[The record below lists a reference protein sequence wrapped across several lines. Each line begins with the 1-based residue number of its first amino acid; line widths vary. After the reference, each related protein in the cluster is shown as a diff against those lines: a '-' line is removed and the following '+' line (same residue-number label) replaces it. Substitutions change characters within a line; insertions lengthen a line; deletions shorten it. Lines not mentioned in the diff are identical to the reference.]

1 MSFRFA
7 LVGNPNCGKTTLFN
21 EITGS
26 TQYVGNWP
34 GVTIEK
40 KEGKAR
46 KMEQDIRI
54 VDLPGI
60 YSLSPYSMEE
70 IVARDYL
77 LDEKPDVI
85 VNIVDATNI
94 ERNLYLTTQV
104 MELGIPVVVALNM
117 MDAIEARGDVIDI
130 DRLQKALGIP
140 VIATSANKGR
150 GIRELMQKALEI
162 AQIAKKSETAIFT
175 YDEAIEKALDQV
187 QAQCSKAITKLNYN
201 GRWVAL
207 KLLEGDEKAKEKMNL
222 PGTLYEKI
230 KPIQEKLETD
240 YDNDVETII
249 ADNRYRV
256 IADMV
261 KKTVKKKSANGELT
275 LSDKIDKVV
284 TNKILAIPLFLA
296 IMFGLFQLTFGAIGS
311 FTVDF
316 VDVLINETLAEQLS
330 AWLTNAGAADWVHSL
345 VIDGII
351 GGMGSMLIFVP
362 QIMILFFFLSI
373 LEDSGYMA
381 RAAFVMDRLLRKL
394 GLTGKS
400 FIPMLMGFGCSVPAV
415 MSARTLENE
424 KDRRLTIILTP
435 FMSCGARLPV
445 YAVFAAAFFAQNQ
458 GLVIFSIYLL
468 GIVIAILSGILLK
481 KTLLKGEAAPFVMEL
496 PPYRLPTFKGLLI
509 HMWDRGKGFIKKA
522 GTIIFSAA
530 VLIWLFQT
538 FNFSFQM
545 VEDPSE
551 SIMGVIGKIMAPL
564 FAPLGF
570 GDWRSSVALLT
581 GFVAKEVVV
590 STMGILHGI
599 GEDTTQLI
607 ASLQAAFTPLRA
619 YAFMAFTLLYLP
631 CVAAF
636 ATIKREMNSWKW
648 TLFAVGYQT
657 VIAWVVA
664 FLIFQVGRLFGLN

>member
-26 TQYVGNWP
+26 TQYVGNRP

-40 KEGKAR
+40 IEGKAR

-222 PGTLYEKI
+222 PG
-230 KPIQEKLETD
+230 P
-240 YDNDVETII
+240 
-249 ADNRYRV
+249 
-256 IADMV
+256 
-261 KKTVKKKSANGELT
+261 
-275 LSDKIDKVV
+275 
-284 TNKILAIPLFLA
+284 
-296 IMFGLFQLTFGAIGS
+296 
-311 FTVDF
+311 
-316 VDVLINETLAEQLS
+316 
-330 AWLTNAGAADWVHSL
+330 
-345 VIDGII
+345 
-351 GGMGSMLIFVP
+351 
-362 QIMILFFFLSI
+362 
-373 LEDSGYMA
+373 YM
-381 RAAFVMDRLLRKL
+381 
-394 GLTGKS
+394 
-400 FIPMLMGFGCSVPAV
+400 
-415 MSARTLENE
+415 
-424 KDRRLTIILTP
+424 RR
-435 FMSCGARLPV
+435 
-445 YAVFAAAFFAQNQ
+445 
-458 GLVIFSIYLL
+458 
-468 GIVIAILSGILLK
+468 
-481 KTLLKGEAAPFVMEL
+481 
-496 PPYRLPTFKGLLI
+496 
-509 HMWDRGKGFIKKA
+509 
-522 GTIIFSAA
+522 
-530 VLIWLFQT
+530 
-538 FNFSFQM
+538 
-545 VEDPSE
+545 
-551 SIMGVIGKIMAPL
+551 
-564 FAPLGF
+564 
-570 GDWRSSVALLT
+570 
-581 GFVAKEVVV
+581 
-590 STMGILHGI
+590 
-599 GEDTTQLI
+599 
-607 ASLQAAFTPLRA
+607 
-619 YAFMAFTLLYLP
+619 
-631 CVAAF
+631 
-636 ATIKREMNSWKW
+636 
-648 TLFAVGYQT
+648 
-657 VIAWVVA
+657 
-664 FLIFQVGRLFGLN
+664 